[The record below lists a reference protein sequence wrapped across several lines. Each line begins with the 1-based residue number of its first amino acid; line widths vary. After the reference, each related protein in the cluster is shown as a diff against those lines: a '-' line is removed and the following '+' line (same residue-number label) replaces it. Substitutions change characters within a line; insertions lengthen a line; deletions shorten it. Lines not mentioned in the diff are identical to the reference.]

1 MASDHHVAQLIQ
13 RLGSAV
19 TDAKDD
25 EESLAEQGAQE
36 LLRCSQPSSEPIEM
50 KRTYRY
56 QPVGPGTVFPERGG
70 PELATASLYA
80 PEAAPYV
87 LPGSRTRAASTL
99 TDPAVGVPQ

>member
-1 MASDHHVAQLIQ
+1 
-13 RLGSAV
+13 
-19 TDAKDD
+19 
-25 EESLAEQGAQE
+25 
-36 LLRCSQPSSEPIEM
+36 M

-70 PELATASLYA
+70 PELATASLNA

-99 TDPAVGVPQ
+99 TDPASRCTRSKRPREPQGYGWKSSGSCFARRLL